1 MTAPLSRIASAPA
14 ETMMLLD
21 MTPRLDMHGIQPA
34 GVECVVIPAKAS
46 QVHDA
51 LRGIEGE
58 ERDSLHVHDAARVIH
73 DWCLSNAYCV
83 IS

>member
-1 MTAPLSRIASAPA
+1 MTVPLSRIASAPA
-14 ETMMLLD
+14 ETMILLD

-51 LRGIEGE
+51 LRGIEGKK
-58 ERDSLHVHDAARVIH
+58 RVGQPLPTAAGATLQY
-73 DWCLSNAYCV
+73 D
-83 IS
+83 